1 MEFIWL
7 IIYNFHPLLIYIMK
21 QSVITLFLFSAII
34 FSCSTGQKALE
45 RGDYYEAIS
54 KAVDRLQTDPDNRN
68 ANHVLKEGYPL
79 AVKYYQEEIDLAL
92 SGTDRFK
99 WGETVRIM
107 ENMNKLSEQIR
118 KVPAARKIIDNPK
131 AFTSEMRPAKE
142 KAAGEVYQAGLGL
155 METGSKEDA
164 RQAYQYFISADRL
177 IPGYEDVN
185 RLVRDSKQAA
195 TYTVVVEQIPIFSEA
210 YVLSAAF
217 FYDRV
222 MGMLKYSFPD
232 KGFVNFYSENE
243 AGNYGI
249 EHPDMI
255 LKMNFYDFHIGR
267 NQHSESEQPLSRSVE
282 EKVKVTKK
290 DTIYYET
297 KVRNYKGTIKV
308 INDQVLTEGIL
319 RAEVYDFQGNDQ
331 VLMTERIP
339 GQFIWNNSY
348 GVFVGDKEVLDS
360 NHAALLNNHA
370 YPPPSPQQL
379 LMEFSRPVFDQL
391 TNRLKVFF
399 RKYEK

>member
-1 MEFIWL
+1 
-7 IIYNFHPLLIYIMK
+7 MK
-21 QSVITLFLFSAII
+21 QLLITLFLFSAII
-34 FSCSTGQKALE
+34 FSCSTGQKALD
-45 RGDYYEAIS
+45 RGDYFEAIL
-54 KAVDRLQTDPDNRN
+54 KAVDRLQSDPDNRN
-68 ANHVLKEGYPL
+68 ANYVLREGYPQ

-107 ENMNKLSEQIR
+107 ENMNNLSEKIR

-142 KAAGEVYQAGLGL
+142 KAAEEVYQAGLEL
-155 METGSKEDA
+155 METGNKEDA
-164 RQAYQYFISADRL
+164 RQAYQYFVSADRL
-177 IPGYEDVN
+177 IPGFEEVN
-185 RLVRDSKQAA
+185 RLIRDSKQAA
-195 TYTVVVEQIPIFSEA
+195 TYTVVVEQIPIFSEVYA
-210 YVLSAAF
+210 LSADF

-222 MGMLKYSFPD
+222 MGMLKYNFPE

-255 LKMNFYDFHIGR
+255 LKMNFFDFHIGR
-267 NQHSESEQPLSRSVE
+267 TQHSENEQALNRSVE
-282 EKVKVTKK
+282 EKIKVTKK
-290 DTIYYET
+290 DTIVYET
-297 KVRNYKGTIKV
+297 KVHSYKGTIKV
-308 INDQVLTEGIL
+308 INDRVLTEGIL

-331 VLMTERIP
+331 VLMTERLP

-360 NHAALLNNHA
+360 NHTALLNNHA

-379 LMEFSRPVFDQL
+379 FVEFSKPVFDQL
-391 TNRLKVFF
+391 TTRLRVFF
-399 RKYEK
+399 RRIEK